1 MVASKGRLLDRLVH
15 EIVACLELGADGM
28 AVLHEDVE
36 NDVAV
41 TVEMDGLV
49 GPGVVSFAHH
59 GHTEVPFGAVEF
71 GAVEFVVPDE
81 FPIAVREEAVFM
93 ICESEFLHGSV
104 PFEVYLYGDQ
114 SNVIHVK

>member
-1 MVASKGRLLDRLVH
+1 
-15 EIVACLELGADGM
+15 M
-28 AVLHEDVE
+28 AVLHDDVE

-41 TVEMDGLV
+41 AVEMDGLV

-81 FPIAVREEAVFM
+81 FPIAVGKKAVFV
-93 ICESEFLHGSV
+93 ICECEFLHCGV
-104 PFEVYLYGDQ
+104 P
-114 SNVIHVK
+114 

>member
-1 MVASKGRLLDRLVH
+1 
-15 EIVACLELGADGM
+15 M
-28 AVLHEDVE
+28 AVLHDDVE

-41 TVEMDGLV
+41 AVEMDGLV

-81 FPIAVREEAVFM
+81 FPIAVGEEAVFV
-93 ICESEFLHGSV
+93 ISESEFLHCGV
-104 PFEVYLYGDQ
+104 P
-114 SNVIHVK
+114 